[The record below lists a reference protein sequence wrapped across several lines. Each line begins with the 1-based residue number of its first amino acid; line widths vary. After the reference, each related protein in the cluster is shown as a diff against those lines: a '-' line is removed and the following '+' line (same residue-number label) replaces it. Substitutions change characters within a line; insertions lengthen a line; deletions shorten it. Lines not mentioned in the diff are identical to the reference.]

1 MESGDGEQ
9 TCATTNGY
17 VGHISLQTWLDGVDG
32 VNGAYDKT
40 THGVRCA
47 NQAKHGP
54 QKPSL
59 QEMIMWP
66 SNSGKLRKTTP
77 SG

>member
-9 TCATTNGY
+9 TCATNGY